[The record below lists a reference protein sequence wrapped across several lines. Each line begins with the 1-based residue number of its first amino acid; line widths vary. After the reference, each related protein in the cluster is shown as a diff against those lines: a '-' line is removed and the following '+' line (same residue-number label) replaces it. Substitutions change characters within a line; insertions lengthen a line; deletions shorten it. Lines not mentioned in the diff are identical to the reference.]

1 MYKIL
6 KPSLV
11 ALAAIAFL
19 TSEASAQYYN
29 PGTVVQNNAF
39 QPGLGLSLDA
49 QNGGLNPNAGFGFG
63 PVGAGAGLGL
73 GRNGIG
79 AGANT
84 GVGPLGI
91 TADGGL
97 GRNGLGLRGSGGIGN
112 TGAAFDGGIS
122 DGGVGVGA
130 NARLFG
136 FGPGASLGIGNRG
149 PGLGASF
156 AFGPLG
162 SIRLGSHRNSYP
174 GAQQTAAHINANQGA
189 SYYAPQNFGRTPYYR
204 PVPVQR
210 PLYQP
215 APVQRQIY
223 RPYVQPQ
230 YQYSASRCPQNW
242 VC

>member
-1 MYKIL
+1 MKRIF
-6 KPSLV
+6 KPSLMAIAAV
-11 ALAAIAFL
+11 ALFTA
-19 TSEASAQYYN
+19 EASAQYYN
-29 PGTVVQNNAF
+29 PGQVVQNNDY
-39 QPGLGLSLDA
+39 QPGVGLSLGA

-112 TGAAFDGGIS
+112 TGAAFNGGIS

-136 FGPGASLGIGNRG
+136 FGPGASLGVGQRG

-162 SIRLGSHRNSYP
+162 TLLIGSHRNSYP
-174 GAQQTAAHINANQGA
+174 GAQQTATHVYPNQGTT
-189 SYYAPQNFGRTPYYR
+189 YYGSQTYGRKPY
-204 PVPVQR
+204 
-210 PLYQP
+210 YQP
-215 APVQRQIY
+215 APVQRPIVQSA
-223 RPYVQPQ
+223 VQP
-230 YQYSASRCPQNW
+230 QYSASRCPQNW